1 MSDERELESF
11 LLHGGRFNGEF
22 VDVYSVSGVPIDS
35 VIRRINPIP
44 TDYKNSETSYE
55 NLAINTTNYYRNVLC
70 HQGRGAT
77 SVARYWFYSTDKDI
91 SHWSQDEAEMV
102 FEKLME
108 HRRELY
114 PTSSPFTPLARQGW

>member
-1 MSDERELESF
+1 MCRERELERF
-11 LLHGGRFNGEF
+11 LLHGGRFDGES
-22 VDVYSVSGVPIDS
+22 VDVYSASGVPIDG
-35 VIRRINPIP
+35 VIRRINPTHP
-44 TDYKNSETSYE
+44 DYKNSETSCE
-55 NLAINTTNYYRNVLC
+55 NLVINITNYYRNVLC

-91 SHWSQDEAEMV
+91 SHWGQDEMERV

-108 HRRELY
+108 HRRGLY